1 MWAGGEMGR
10 LSMIRLRLWWERAFW
25 VIPVVGV
32 LVGVVLHDAVA
43 ELDDLLRLSA
53 PGLPPEIAASSAV
66 QLLAAIGGGMVTFT
80 GFIFSFVVL
89 LLQFGS
95 SQYSPRTVSYF
106 LRARSTQYILAVFL
120 ATITFSFVSLLDV
133 GSLGQS
139 EFTPLFTVSVAVL
152 LLFVSL
158 GAFIAL
164 LQSVGGRVRV
174 DAVLS
179 ALGRTA
185 RRQLPRQLRAPRGAT
200 LVEPGAAG
208 DAQAST
214 IVRSPKSGQTVAVDA
229 GRLLRIAARHGLRLV
244 ALPRVGDAVSAGAP
258 LVRVDGV
265 DALPPAVAAAVARA
279 VVIEQERSLRHDPLY
294 ALRLLVDIAI
304 RALSPAVNDPT
315 TAVRSLDEIEGALRT
330 AAGQELGP
338 RLLRAGGGEVLLP
351 SPSWDD
357 LVGLALIEIMLSGA
371 GQPQIT
377 RRIVALV
384 DDVSADVDAARAA
397 GLAAIRDEVAAQIAQ
412 QAFSPRLAAIVAAA
426 DRQGLGGVLG
436 SA

>member
-1 MWAGGEMGR
+1 MGR

-32 LVGVVLHDAVA
+32 AAGMLLHDAVA
-43 ELDDLLRLSA
+43 ELDDLLRLA
-53 PGLPPEIAASSAV
+53 TPGAQPEIAASSAV

-106 LRARSTQYILAVFL
+106 LRARSTQYILAIFL
-120 ATITFSFVSLLDV
+120 LTITFSFVSLLDV

-139 EFTPLFTVSVAVL
+139 EFTPVFTVTFAVL

-164 LQSVGGRVRV
+164 LQSIGGRVRV

-179 ALGRTA
+179 ALGQTA
-185 RRQLPRQLRAPRGAT
+185 RRQLPRQLRVPRGAT
-200 LVEPGAAG
+200 LVEPEPAG
-208 DAQAST
+208 EQRAT
-214 IVRSPKSGQTVAVDA
+214 LMVRSPKSGQIVAVDA
-229 GRLLRIAARHGLRLV
+229 ARLLRIAARRRLRLTV
-244 ALPRVGDAVSAGAP
+244 LSRVGDAVSAGAP
-258 LVRVDGV
+258 LVRVEGAA
-265 DALPPAVAAAVARA
+265 ALPAGVVAAVART

-315 TAVRSLDEIEGALRT
+315 TAVRSLDEIEGVLR
-330 AAGQELGP
+330 AAASQELGP
-338 RLLRAGGGEVLLP
+338 RLLRAGGGEVLLG
-351 SPSWDD
+351 SPTWDD
-357 LVGLALIEIMLSGA
+357 VVGLALIEIMLSGA
-371 GQPQIT
+371 GQTQIS

-384 DDVSADVDAARAA
+384 DGVAADVDAARAS
-397 GLAAIRDEVAAQIAQ
+397 GLRVFRDEVVAQIADQ
-412 QAFSPRLAAIVAAA
+412 RFSRRIAAVSAVP
-426 DRQGLGGVLG
+426 DRQGLGGALG

>member
-1 MWAGGEMGR
+1 MV
-10 LSMIRLRLWWERAFW
+10 RLRLWWERAFW

-32 LVGVVLHDAVA
+32 LAGVLLHDAVA
-43 ELDDLLRLSA
+43 ELDDLLRLTT
-53 PGLPPEIAASSAV
+53 PGAPPEIAASSAV

-106 LRARSTQYILAVFL
+106 LRARSTQYILAIFL
-120 ATITFSFVSLLDV
+120 GTIAFSFVSLLDV

-185 RRQLPRQLRAPRGAT
+185 RRQLPRQLRVPRGAT
-200 LVEPGAAG
+200 PTDQEAGVDRRSSLV
-208 DAQAST
+208 
-214 IVRSPKSGQTVAVDA
+214 VRSPRSGQAVAVDA
-229 GRLLRIAARHGLRLV
+229 ARLLRIADRCGVRLT

-258 LVRVDGV
+258 LVRVEGA
-265 DALPPAVAAAVARA
+265 DALPPRVIAAAARA
-279 VVIEQERSLRHDPLY
+279 VVIEQERSLRYDPLY
-294 ALRLLVDIAI
+294 APRLLVDIAI

-315 TAVRSLDEIEGALRT
+315 TAVRSLDEIEGVLRA
-330 AAGQELGP
+330 AAGLELGP
-338 RLLRAGGGEVLLP
+338 RLLRAGDGEVLLP
-351 SPSWDD
+351 SPTWDD
-357 LVGLALIEIMLSGA
+357 VVGLALIEIMLSGA
-371 GQPQIT
+371 GQPQIS

-384 DDVSADVDAARAA
+384 DDVAADVDAVRAA
-397 GLAAIRDEVAAQIAQ
+397 SLVALRDEVTAQIAL
-412 QAFSPRLAAIVAAA
+412 QAFTPRLAAVAAAA

-436 SA
+436 SAWF